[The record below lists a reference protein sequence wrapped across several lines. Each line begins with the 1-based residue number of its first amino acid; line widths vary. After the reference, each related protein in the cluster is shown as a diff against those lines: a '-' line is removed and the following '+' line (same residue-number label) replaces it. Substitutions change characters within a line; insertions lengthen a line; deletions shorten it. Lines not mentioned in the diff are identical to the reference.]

1 MDLSKTVPSLIPFQ
15 AIESETCMFSLCH
28 SRFHL
33 VCLGRENRSVW
44 VSSVGDLQPVQAVFL
59 EQWLLGLTSAFQLR
73 RILAV
78 LMGKIA
84 RSPDTDGC
92 LHCCTFRF
100 IALWSVISRTSWP
113 RWNWLEKMS
122 VQKQL
127 QPCTVSAF
135 LPHQTGRLHHNPGE
149 SALVT
154 PKTWAMTHL
163 WSPQVLSKSIDFFI
177 I

>member
-1 MDLSKTVPSLIPFQ
+1 MW
-15 AIESETCMFSLCH
+15 A
-28 SRFHL
+28 
-33 VCLGRENRSVW
+33 
-44 VSSVGDLQPVQAVFL
+44 SSVGDLQPVQAVLL

-73 RILAV
+73 MILAV
-78 LMGKIA
+78 LMEEIA
-84 RSPDTDGC
+84 CSPDTDGC

-100 IALWSVISRTSWP
+100 IALRSVISRASWP

-135 LPHQTGRLHHNPGE
+135 LPHQTGRLHHNPGA

-154 PKTWAMTHL
+154 PKTWAMTHIYDHL
-163 WSPQVLSKSIDFFI
+163 KCFQSQLIFFLLFKKI
-177 I
+177 YISTVSQ